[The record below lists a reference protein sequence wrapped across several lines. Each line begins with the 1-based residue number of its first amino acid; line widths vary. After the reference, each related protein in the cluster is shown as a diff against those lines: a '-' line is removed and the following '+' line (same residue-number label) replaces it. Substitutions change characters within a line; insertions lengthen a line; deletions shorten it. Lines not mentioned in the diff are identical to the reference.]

1 MTSRILDSMH
11 STRQRWR
18 NIAQAIA
25 TPGAQVATQSTL
37 QAPPLRPQ
45 TALTGSPVASSDG
58 KVYRISAGDLEQLR
72 PLPDRKPPLSTS
84 TLDHTVIGIA
94 LPRFVQ

>member
-1 MTSRILDSMH
+1 MH

-18 NIAQAIA
+18 NLAQAIA